1 MKLGVTLR
9 VMGDA
14 ASADNL
20 LRCARAA
27 EARGFESVWVVDHV
41 AIPPDDAEGSN
52 GRYLDPLTTL
62 AWLAGATERIHIGTS
77 VLVLPYRPPLP
88 TAKAVATLQELSGN
102 RLHLGVGVGW
112 MAPEFR
118 ALGVPRRER
127 GQRTD
132 ATLAF
137 LRDCFAHDEVSA
149 NGQPFLFRPRPPAP
163 PILVGGGGR
172 HALERVIRFG
182 DGWLPLPA
190 PVASLQADLTQL
202 RAMAEDAERSMPAL
216 TLLTRLGG
224 DPEQDRADLD
234 SWRGLGA
241 ERVIAARRYQDAD
254 ECLRWLDRLAA
265 LKEHM

>member
-9 VMGDA
+9 VMADA

-41 AIPPDDAEGSN
+41 AISPYDAEGSN

-62 AWLAGATERIHIGTS
+62 AWLAGATERIYVGTS
-77 VLVLPYRPPLP
+77 VLVLPYALHRPPLP
-88 TAKAVATLQELSGN
+88 TAKAVGTLQELSGN

-132 ATLAF
+132 ATL
-137 LRDCFAHDEVSA
+137 RRC
-149 NGQPFLFRPRPPAP
+149 
-163 PILVGGGGR
+163 GR
-172 HALERVIRFG
+172 GSCE
-182 DGWLPLPA
+182 
-190 PVASLQADLTQL
+190 
-202 RAMAEDAERSMPAL
+202 
-216 TLLTRLGG
+216 
-224 DPEQDRADLD
+224 
-234 SWRGLGA
+234 
-241 ERVIAARRYQDAD
+241 
-254 ECLRWLDRLAA
+254 
-265 LKEHM
+265 